1 MCEGGDGGITSLSS
15 LLTTPNYNQLPT
27 DPPSPPPPLQTL
39 SLPPALSFLFLF
51 SFSAKF
57 QAVSRQ
63 SYIEVQN
70 LDCLRFT
77 AREISYQR
85 GDTVRG
91 HKPSLMFRLHLR
103 NVSLC
108 SAILMQK

>member
-1 MCEGGDGGITSLSS
+1 MVVSPHYPHYSPLPIII
-15 LLTTPNYNQLPT
+15 NYLQI
-27 DPPSPPPPLQTL
+27 PPPPLQTL